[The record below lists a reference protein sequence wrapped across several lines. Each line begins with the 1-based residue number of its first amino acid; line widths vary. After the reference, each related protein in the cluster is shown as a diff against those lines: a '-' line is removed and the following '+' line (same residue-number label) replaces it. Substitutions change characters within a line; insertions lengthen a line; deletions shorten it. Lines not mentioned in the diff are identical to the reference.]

1 MIAPAQ
7 TQTNSFKTLG
17 ISLLVI
23 VLMGLLMTF
32 VLRCPCERMPGTV
45 LSGKDV
51 SGAVADWSFANNAR
65 LCQIQVAGV
74 IPWSVNLNCMAD
86 AKGAL
91 YLSCARCDG
100 KYWSGR
106 AMANPKAKIRIGRD
120 VYPVHLARVSE
131 DRLLDHAWRTRA
143 AKTGMGAQQPRPE
156 HWWSFAVT
164 SR

>member
-17 ISLLVI
+17 ISFLLI

-45 LSGKDV
+45 LSGKDA

-74 IPWSVNLNCMAD
+74 IPWSVNSTAWLTQ
-86 AKGAL
+86 
-91 YLSCARCDG
+91 
-100 KYWSGR
+100 
-106 AMANPKAKIRIGRD
+106 
-120 VYPVHLARVSE
+120 RVPFTQLCSL
-131 DRLLDHAWRTRA
+131 RWKVLVRQSN
-143 AKTGMGAQQPRPE
+143 G
-156 HWWSFAVT
+156 
-164 SR
+164 